1 MRRLKPY
8 AIDLGLVF
16 VVVVWGFSPNVFK
29 FALSELTPLAFVFV
43 RFVLLCIVA
52 ILALA
57 WRGARGGSA
66 WRVRWRDWPLLIVSG
81 LSGYGIY
88 QLFYM
93 VGLAH
98 TRIFDSSLL
107 IATVPVWTAIVLVAL
122 RLDRVSWLQWIGIVM
137 SLAGVGWF
145 LLEAQSANPSSAP
158 GAALTPT
165 DILFGNALTLV
176 AALLFAIYGIVN
188 RPLGARYS
196 PPELMCYTLIIGTF
210 ALAPF
215 GIPAVMAQDW
225 SKVSLGVWL
234 IIPYSVIFPIYLT
247 YSIWNWAIARRG
259 PAYVSVYSYAVPV
272 LAGVISFLLFGDSL
286 SSGQIAGAGIV
297 FAGMLL
303 ARWGA
308 LRVAKRARQARAS
321 EAESE
326 TESEAESEA
335 EAAQSAV

>member
-1 MRRLKPY
+1 VRRLKPY

-16 VVVVWGFSPNVFK
+16 VIVVWGFSPSVFK

-122 RLDRVSWLQWIGIVM
+122 RLERVSWLQWTGIMM

-176 AALLFAIYGIVN
+176 AALLFAVYGIVN

-196 PPELMCYTLIIGTF
+196 PPELMCYTLIIGTL

-247 YSIWNWAIARRG
+247 KST
-259 PAYVSVYSYAVPV
+259 P
-272 LAGVISFLLFGDSL
+272 LL
-286 SSGQIAGAGIV
+286 
-297 FAGMLL
+297 
-303 ARWGA
+303 
-308 LRVAKRARQARAS
+308 
-321 EAESE
+321 SE
-326 TESEAESEA
+326 TVPRSGSSIVSWARGMCPGGNRVTPAFSPS
-335 EAAQSAV
+335 SASRFSA

>member
-1 MRRLKPY
+1 VRRLKPY

-29 FALSELTPLAFVFV
+29 VALSELTPLAFIFI
-43 RFVLLCIVA
+43 RFVLLCVVA

-98 TRIFDSSLL
+98 TRIFDSALL
-107 IATVPVWTAIVLVAL
+107 IATVPVWTAIVLVML
-122 RLDRVSWLQWIGIVM
+122 RLERVSWLQWLGIVM

-145 LLEAQSANPSSAP
+145 LFEAQSAHPSSAP

-165 DILFGNALTLV
+165 DILFGNTLTLV
-176 AALLFAIYGIVN
+176 AALLFAVYGIVN

-196 PPELMCYTLIIGTF
+196 PPELMCYTLIIGTL

-247 YSIWNWAIARRG
+247 KSTTLLNATTPRIGSQMVTSARGVRPG
-259 PAYVSVYSYAVPV
+259 GYRVT
-272 LAGVISFLLFGDSL
+272 LAFNP
-286 SSGQIAGAGIV
+286 SS
-297 FAGMLL
+297 
-303 ARWGA
+303 
-308 LRVAKRARQARAS
+308 AS
-321 EAESE
+321 RF
-326 TESEAESEA
+326 
-335 EAAQSAV
+335 SA

>member
-1 MRRLKPY
+1 VRRLKPY
-8 AIDLGLVF
+8 AIDIGLVF

-29 FALSELTPLAFVFV
+29 FALSELSPLAFVFV
-43 RFVLLCIVA
+43 RFALLCVVS

-81 LSGYGIY
+81 LCGYGIY

-107 IATVPVWTAIVLVAL
+107 SATVPVWTAMVLVAL
-122 RLDRVSWLQWIGIVM
+122 RLDRVSWLQWVGIVI
-137 SLAGVGWF
+137 SLGGVAWF
-145 LLEAQSANPSSAP
+145 LLEAQSANPGSTPGPTPGSTP
-158 GAALTPT
+158 GAPLTPT

-188 RPLGARYS
+188 RPLGVRYS
-196 PPELMCYTLIIGTF
+196 PPELMCYTLIIGTL

-215 GIPAVMAQDW
+215 GIPAVLAQDW
-225 SKVSLGVWL
+225 SHVSLRVWL

-247 YSIWNWAIARRG
+247 YSLWNWAIARRG

-272 LAGVISFLLFGDSL
+272 LAGVISVFIFGDSF
-286 SSGQIAGAGIV
+286 SVGQIAGAGIV
-297 FAGMLL
+297 LLGMLL

-308 LRVAKRARQARAS
+308 VRVARRARRERTA
-321 EAESE
+321 EAEPAQ
-326 TESEAESEA
+326 T
-335 EAAQSAV
+335 AA